1 MSSKDQRPNFILIMT
16 DQQRGDCLSLAG
28 HPVLLTPV
36 MDSIGGQG
44 VHFRQGYTSCPSCIP
59 ARRSLM
65 TGQFPRTHGMV
76 GYRDHVE
83 WNAPPTLPGLL
94 RAAGYHTAI
103 TGRDMHLHP
112 RRKRYGFDEMV
123 IHSDDYLQYVAD
135 HQSGDRVAP
144 RAHGISSNGWTAR
157 PWHLDE
163 KLHPTTWTVTEALR
177 FLERRDPSCP
187 FFLVVSFVAP
197 HPPLVPPAFY
207 LDRYLRQNLPGP
219 YIGDWATPPPNGG
232 KGSDVQSHRVQ
243 LDGEALRSARAGYY
257 GLINHVD
264 DQLYRLLG
272 PHTGLSGEDRRNTYV
287 MFTAD
292 HGEMLGDHYLFRK
305 CYPYDGSAR
314 IPFLVNGPGVTR
326 GGICDRP
333 VCLED
338 IMPTVLELA
347 GCNIPETV
355 EGSSLVPTLRGDTAG
370 PDRAFLHGEHAPCYS
385 YEQANH
391 FLTDGKTKYIWYP
404 CDGTEQ
410 FFDLVG
416 DPQETRNL
424 AAMPGH
430 REHVARWRKRLI
442 ECLKGRPE
450 GFTDGERL
458 IPGRPYEPLLPH
470 ASGGT
475 ILQETGTVSV

>member
-1 MSSKDQRPNFILIMT
+1 MSNGERPNFILIMT
-16 DQQRGDCLSLAG
+16 DQHRGDCLSLAG
-28 HPVLLTPV
+28 HPALLTPV

-44 VHFRQGYTSCPSCIP
+44 VHFRQAYTSCPSCVP

-65 TGQFPRTHGMV
+65 TGQFPSTHGMV

-83 WNAPPTLPGLL
+83 WNAPPTLPGVL
-94 RAAGYHTAI
+94 REAGYHTALV
-103 TGRDMHLHP
+103 GRDMHLTP

-123 IHSDDYLQYVAD
+123 ISSADYRRYVAD
-135 HQSGDRVAP
+135 HQAGDRLDP
-144 RAHGISSNGWTAR
+144 MAHGISGNGWTAR

-187 FFLVVSFVAP
+187 FFLVVSFAAP

-207 LDRYLRQNLPGP
+207 LDRYLRQDLPEP

-232 KGSDVQSHRVQ
+232 RGLDVQSDHVQ
-243 LDGEALRSARAGYY
+243 LKGEALRSARAGYY

-272 PHTGLSGEDRRNTYV
+272 SHTGLRGDDSRNTHV
-287 MFTAD
+287 ILTAD

-314 IPFLVNGPGVTR
+314 IPFLIRGPGVVP
-326 GGICDRP
+326 GGTCDHV

-338 IMPTVLELA
+338 LMPTVLELA
-347 GCNIPETV
+347 DCDIPGTV
-355 EGSSLVPTLRGDTAG
+355 DGSSLVPILRGETQEL
-370 PDRAFLHGEHAPCYS
+370 DREFLHGEHATCYS

-391 FLTDGKTKYIWYP
+391 FLTDGKMKYIWYP

-410 FFDLVG
+410 LFDLVG
-416 DPQETRNL
+416 DPYEARNL
-424 AAMPGH
+424 AAVPEYGKD
-430 REHVARWRKRLI
+430 VARWREQLI
-442 ECLKGRPE
+442 ACLRGRPE

-458 IPGRPYEPLLPH
+458 ISGRPYGPLLPH
-470 ASGGT
+470 ASG
-475 ILQETGTVSV
+475 VA